1 MKIELIQLNQ
11 SKYSIDD
18 VRLYIMNIDQLK
30 TVLEL
35 NRTHHFKKTADTLFV
50 TQSTVSARLHTLE
63 QELGCKLFNR
73 TSRTVELTAA
83 GQRFLG
89 HARSIMAVWRRAQQ
103 ETATDDQQAPI
114 LAVGGLFILWD
125 IILLDWLERLH
136 VEFPNLNLVAESH
149 DHAFLIRQ
157 LLDGALDLIFIFEP
171 PELTEL
177 IVRKTLAM
185 PLMLVSNKPNQD
197 CDAAIGE
204 DYIMVDW
211 GYDFLLEHAR
221 LFTDHQ
227 PATRRVNQSRL
238 ALKLM
243 LSGGGAAYL
252 ARQAVTQ
259 HLKENS
265 LYEVPDAP
273 ILERQIYAV
282 YLRESPNYQFINQS
296 LTSIQAK

>member
-1 MKIELIQLNQ
+1 
-11 SKYSIDD
+11 
-18 VRLYIMNIDQLK
+18 MNIEQLK

-50 TQSTVSARLHTLE
+50 TQSTVSARLSALE
-63 QELGCKLFNR
+63 EELGCKLFNR
-73 TSRTVELTAA
+73 TSRAVELTAA

-103 ETATDDQQAPI
+103 EAVCVDDQAPI

-136 VEFPNLNLVAESH
+136 VQFPNLNLVAESH
-149 DHAFLIRQ
+149 DHTYLIRQ
-157 LLDGALDLIFIFEP
+157 LLDGALDLIFMFEP
-171 PELTEL
+171 PELAEL
-177 IVRKTLAM
+177 MVKKTVAL
-185 PLMLVSNKPNQD
+185 PLTLVSSKPNQD
-197 CDAAIGE
+197 CDTAISE

-211 GYDFLLEHAR
+211 GDDFLLEHAR
-221 LFTDHQ
+221 RFTDHF

-252 ARQAVTQ
+252 VKQAVAPFVQ
-259 HLKENS
+259 NNS
-265 LYEVPDAP
+265 LHQVTNAP
-273 ILERQIYAV
+273 VLERQVYAV
-282 YLRESPNYQFINQS
+282 YLRESPNVQFINKS
-296 LTSIQAK
+296 LTYF